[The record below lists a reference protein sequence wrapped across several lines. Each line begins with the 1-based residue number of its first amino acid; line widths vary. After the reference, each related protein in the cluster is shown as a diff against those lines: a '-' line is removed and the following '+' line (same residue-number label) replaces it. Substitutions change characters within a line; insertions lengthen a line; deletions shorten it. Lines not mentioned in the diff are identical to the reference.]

1 MRKVTLSIP
10 VVALAL
16 CFGAAQLAA
25 QEPGSGDFQWYI
37 GGQAGV
43 LNFRTSGQ
51 DRTTIPTAGGHIMIT
66 ARRTGLLISVEE
78 AFGSDEVAFF
88 TDGVG
93 AEHAVTFND
102 IRKYS
107 ATLIASPLRIP
118 IQPYL
123 GVGVGIMH
131 VVNPQT
137 TGPQQAANEIG
148 SSGFGSFIGGVQFK
162 LARFVGFG
170 QYQITTAPSIQQ
182 SSGFGADVG
191 TGRVLEGPTHTFS
204 AGLRIGLGNARERAS
219 GGGY

>member
-16 CFGAAQLAA
+16 CLGAAQLPA
-25 QEPGSGDFQWYI
+25 QEPGRGDFQWYI
-37 GGQAGV
+37 GGHGGV

-51 DRTTIPTAGGHIMIT
+51 GRTTIPTAGGHLLVT
-66 ARRTGLLISVEE
+66 ARRTGLLLSVEE
-78 AFGSDEVAFF
+78 AFGSDEVSFF

-93 AEHAVTFND
+93 TTHLVTFND

-107 ATLIASPLRIP
+107 ATLIALPLRIP
-118 IQPYL
+118 IQPYI
-123 GVGVGIMH
+123 GVGVGLMH
-131 VVNPQT
+131 VVNPST
-137 TGPQQAANEIG
+137 TGPQHAANELG
-148 SSGFGSFIGGVQFK
+148 STGFGSFIGGVQFK
-162 LARFVGFG
+162 VARFVGFG
-170 QYQITTAPSIQQ
+170 QYQITTAPSIQR

-204 AGLRIGLGNARERAS
+204 AGLRIGLGNAKERAS